1 MSAPWNLNTKHRR
14 DLQPPSQK
22 SFICPMPIF
31 LNKKTLLRHEICG
44 LIQTD
49 TRMVGEEDRDRGLM
63 NTQRLH
69 PLVFANHPL
78 RRNGIKLVDLL
89 HSTLKEH

>member
-1 MSAPWNLNTKHRR
+1 MENEYKALTRFTTSISKKLYLSNA
-14 DLQPPSQK
+14 
-22 SFICPMPIF
+22 FF
-31 LNKKTLLRHEICG
+31 LKQKTLLRHKICG

-49 TRMVGEEDRDRGLM
+49 TWMVGEEDRDRGLM

>member
-1 MSAPWNLNTKHRR
+1 MSALWNLNTKHRR

-22 SFICPMPIF
+22 SFICPMHIF

-63 NTQRLH
+63 NTQTSSPCVCQPPIATEWDQISRPSAFH
-69 PLVFANHPL
+69 
-78 RRNGIKLVDLL
+78 
-89 HSTLKEH
+89 T

>member
-1 MSAPWNLNTKHRR
+1 MESEYKAQTRFTTSISKKLYLS
-14 DLQPPSQK
+14 DAY
-22 SFICPMPIF
+22 F
-31 LNKKTLLRHEICG
+31 LKQKKTICG

>member
-1 MSAPWNLNTKHRR
+1 MESEYKAQMRFTTSISKKLYLS
-14 DLQPPSQK
+14 DAY
-22 SFICPMPIF
+22 F
-31 LNKKTLLRHEICG
+31 LKQKKTLLRHEICG

>member
-1 MSAPWNLNTKHRR
+1 MESEYKAQTRFTTSISKKLYLSNA
-14 DLQPPSQK
+14 
-22 SFICPMPIF
+22 FF
-31 LNKKTLLRHEICG
+31 LEQKTLLRHKICG

-49 TRMVGEEDRDRGLM
+49 TWMVGEEDRDRGLM